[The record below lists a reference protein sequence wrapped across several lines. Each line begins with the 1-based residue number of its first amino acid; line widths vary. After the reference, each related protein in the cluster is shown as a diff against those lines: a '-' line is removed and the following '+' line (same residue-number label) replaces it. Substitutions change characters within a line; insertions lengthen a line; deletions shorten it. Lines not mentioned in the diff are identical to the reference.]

1 MKSAVLMSGHFRN
14 FEKSHKEF
22 KKILPDSDFYAF
34 LLNHGNTVEESKN
47 PNSVD
52 DLEKTVNKLSKENKF
67 YYSFTEDE
75 DIDMD
80 QYKTCVQI
88 LDHFEIEARL
98 KNRVSNV

>member
-34 LLNHGNTVEESKN
+34 LLNHGNIVEDSKN

-52 DLEKTVNKLSKENKF
+52 DLENTVNKLSKKNKF
-67 YYSFTEDE
+67 YYSF
-75 DIDMD
+75 
-80 QYKTCVQI
+80 I
-88 LDHFEIEARL
+88 LHGFRFILLYICSLYQPSYQQAGERQCI
-98 KNRVSNV
+98 